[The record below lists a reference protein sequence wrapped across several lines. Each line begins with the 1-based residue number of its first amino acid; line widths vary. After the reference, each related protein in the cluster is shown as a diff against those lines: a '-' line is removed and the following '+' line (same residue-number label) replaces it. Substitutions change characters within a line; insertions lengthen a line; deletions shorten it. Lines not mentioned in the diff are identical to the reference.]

1 MYNYNYIFFN
11 NYDDKFKIDINK
23 YYTICIQDLYRSP
36 QINIVNY
43 PLDYMPKWVRY
54 IFGIHNSEKIAKII
68 KLPFKKLWYPF
79 YFRNRFDDL
88 KPLCFIISQRSL
100 DLSYLN
106 YLKRK
111 YPSCKIVLIHRDL
124 IKVCKRI
131 APELPFNPVF
141 DLEMTY
147 DQGEGIKY
155 GLPTFVEFES
165 KIGIVEPTEPES
177 DVFFAGKAKDRLP
190 LLLAAHKVFTDAGL
204 KVFFFITGVSAEYR
218 KPLPGIVYSDSPMT
232 YREMLEHT
240 VNARCLL
247 DINQE
252 GAVGYTSRFL
262 EAVMYGRRLI
272 TNNPSIRASKFFSS
286 GYIQIVDKIEEI
298 DPSFVSDE
306 WKVDYHYNDEFSPF
320 SLIDRIEEELI
331 KKYGE

>member
-1 MYNYNYIFFN
+1 
-11 NYDDKFKIDINK
+11 
-23 YYTICIQDLYRSP
+23 
-36 QINIVNY
+36 
-43 PLDYMPKWVRY
+43 
-54 IFGIHNSEKIAKII
+54 
-68 KLPFKKLWYPF
+68 
-79 YFRNRFDDL
+79 
-88 KPLCFIISQRSL
+88 
-100 DLSYLN
+100 
-106 YLKRK
+106 
-111 YPSCKIVLIHRDL
+111 
-124 IKVCKRI
+124 
-131 APELPFNPVF
+131 
-141 DLEMTY
+141 
-147 DQGEGIKY
+147 
-155 GLPTFVEFES
+155 
-165 KIGIVEPTEPES
+165 
-177 DVFFAGKAKDRLP
+177 
-190 LLLAAHKVFTDAGL
+190 
-204 KVFFFITGVSAEYR
+204 
-218 KPLPGIVYSDSPMT
+218 MT